1 MGEELFG
8 KKEKEKSTLSSIIA
22 KAEAVSLPK
31 AISVPNTDSNMIIDK
46 SATSTTDLLL
56 KSSSDLKSS
65 NESNARI
72 VCYYTNWSHKRP
84 GAGKFSPEDLDP
96 TLCTHL
102 VFAFANLNSDFKLVA
117 SEPSDAG
124 KGGLYERVIALKAKN
139 PLLKVSLA
147 VGGWMMGPTPF
158 KTLTESSYR
167 QTLFTFNAVDFLRT
181 TGFDGLEIAWEFPRG
196 NEDKE
201 RFSKLLKVSN
211 LELLSLTEKLKLLEM
226 QNII

>member
-1 MGEELFG
+1 MAEELFG

-22 KAEAVSLPK
+22 KAESVSLPK

-46 SATSTTDLLL
+46 PGTSTTDLLL

-96 TLCTHL
+96 LLCTHL

-117 SEPSDAG
+117 SEPSDTG

-201 RFSKLLKVSN
+201 RFSKLLKVG
-211 LELLSLTEKLKLLEM
+211 
-226 QNII
+226 